1 MSGLNIKGKWY
12 VTLYG
17 AENEVKQHIEGVNT
31 ITTGGISALV
41 QHLVSATAAAT
52 TFTHRYVAIGSDN
65 TSETSADTALG
76 TELARHTATVS
87 QVTDGIYRL
96 SATYPSGTGTGNIY
110 EYGVFDSNTGGTM
123 FSRDTEGLVTKSAND
138 TLVVI
143 TEITYS

>member
-17 AENEVKQHIEGVNT
+17 AENEVKQRIEGVNT

>member
-1 MSGLNIKGKWY
+1 MSGINLTGKWY
-12 VTLYG
+12 ITLYG
-17 AENEVKQHIEGVNT
+17 DDGLVKQNVNGVNT

-96 SATYPSGTGTGNIY
+96 TATFPSGTGTGNVY